1 MAIALFM
8 NAATYRRS
16 LGRGEAFSGSSQTG
30 MFARSPH
37 GWVHG
42 VPDDCMDAGGRAK
55 QDARAEKG
63 LPPAKASPATQ
74 LRPFMN
80 NATRYW
86 DTSTGPNVTARD

>member
-16 LGRGEAFSGSSQTG
+16 LGRGRPFQDRRKQGCLREAPMDGFTAFLKRPPPGQG
-30 MFARSPH
+30 FACHP
-37 GWVHG
+37 
-42 VPDDCMDAGGRAK
+42 
-55 QDARAEKG
+55 
-63 LPPAKASPATQ
+63 T
-74 LRPFMN
+74 RPFMN